1 MRYWDASAL
10 VPLCVHAASTE
21 ALRSLA
27 GESVLVTWAGSIVE
41 VAAAIERRTRDGSLI
56 RTGRE
61 AALATLRDLGATWL
75 EITAI
80 GPVRDRALR
89 LLATH
94 PLRAADALQLGAAL
108 LAVSDRPLGH
118 EFVCIDARLRDAASR
133 EGFTVVPAAPA

>member
-10 VPLCVHAASTE
+10 VPLCVHEPQTD
-21 ALRSLA
+21 ALRALA
-27 GESVLVTWAGSIVE
+27 AESALVTWAGSMVE
-41 VAAAIERRTRDGSLI
+41 VASAIERRTRDGSLV
-56 RTGRE
+56 RAGRE
-61 AALATLRDLGATWL
+61 VALATLRELGTTWL

-108 LAVSDRPLGH
+108 LAASDRPLGH
-118 EFVCIDARLRDAASR
+118 EFVCVDARLRDAASR
-133 EGFTVVPAAPA
+133 EGFTIVPA